1 MSQIAHP
8 YGYRLVTLRPWKSRW
23 FATDA
28 KKFRTLLRAD
38 TLLREYLETRLRGM
52 YVADVELERNRK
64 STRIIIHTSR
74 PGMIIGRNGES
85 AQKLRTDINAFFK
98 KHNLGDTQDLKVDIV
113 EVAQPEANAMIIAQT
128 IAEGIRRRMPFR
140 RLMKQGL
147 EKALAVK
154 GVQGCRI
161 VASGLMGGS
170 ATMKRREQV
179 KRGSVPLQFIRADI
193 DYAYLPMK
201 GKGIGIKVWVYKGDS
216 LENQKRTQ
224 APATPNRG

>member
-74 PGMIIGRNGES
+74 PGMIIGRNGEG
-85 AQKLRTDINAFFK
+85 AQKLRTDINSFFK

-154 GVQGCRI
+154 GVGGCRI
-161 VASGLMGGS
+161 VASGLMG
-170 ATMKRREQV
+170 RH
-179 KRGSVPLQFIRADI
+179 
-193 DYAYLPMK
+193 
-201 GKGIGIKVWVYKGDS
+201 
-216 LENQKRTQ
+216 
-224 APATPNRG
+224 